1 MNFSALFIS
10 RPVATT
16 LLTIGIAFAGALAF
30 MRLSVAPLP
39 QVDFPTLMIQATMS
53 GASPDVMAAT
63 VAAPLERHL
72 GFISDVTE
80 MTSRSS
86 IGSTQITLQF
96 ALKRDIDGAAR
107 DVEAAINAARAD
119 LPSNLR
125 SNPTYRKYNPSDSP
139 ILLMVLTSTTRTA
152 GQLYDSAAT
161 VLEQKLSQIEG
172 VGNVD
177 VGGSSLPA
185 VRVELNPDALSHY
198 GIGLEDVRAALA
210 AANANSPKGA
220 IEEGDRHFQINT
232 NDQAIHAADYRGLV
246 VAYRNNRATLLS
258 DIAKVNDSVQSLR
271 NAGSINGKS
280 AVTLVIYKQ
289 PGANVIQTVDR
300 ILAILPVLKASMPG
314 GTEMIL
320 TGDRTSTIRASL
332 ADTEQTLVIAVVLV
346 ILVVFIFLR
355 DERAMFIPGVMVPIS
370 IVGTFAAM
378 YLLGYSLNN
387 FSLMALTI
395 ATGFVVDDAVVVLEN
410 ISRHMELGRT
420 RMEAALEGTKEVAFT
435 VFSISLSLIG
445 VFLPILLMG
454 GIIGR
459 LFREFTIT
467 LSVAVMI
474 SLVLSLSATPM
485 MCSRLLRRE
494 KVVRKDP
501 LSRMTESFFER
512 MLRFYEST
520 LHWSL
525 RHSLLILLV
534 LIGAT
539 ALNFYLFN
547 VVPKGFFPQQDSG
560 TLLGGVQ
567 ADPSVSFQ
575 LMRKKLEQ
583 IQTIVQND
591 PAVDTVVANTGGKQT
606 NSGNVWVT
614 LKPTDQRDS
623 VDVVTTR
630 LRQKLAQVSGARL
643 YLQPMQDI
651 HIGGRQSLSQYQFTL
666 QADDT
671 SQVLEWTPKLVEAL
685 RQCPELTDLNSDQQ
699 QNGLQADLQ
708 IDRSTMSRLGL
719 LPSAVDNTLYDA
731 FGERQVSTIY
741 NAMNQYSV
749 VMEVAPEYWQ
759 NPQTLKE
766 LYVSTAGQV
775 ASGTQSTNAVA
786 RTVTTQSEIAAT
798 TGSAGSSSANATISG
813 AVSAAAG
820 TSNVPGIAGSNS
832 AVNQATN
839 SIAATGR
846 SSASSGDA
854 VSTQAET
861 MVPLA
866 AFTHYVFDHAPLS
879 VNHQGLFVASTIS
892 FNLEPQ
898 YSLSDAVTAIRRTID
913 QIQMPGSIHGTFAG
927 TANAFQSSLKD
938 EPILILAALAAV
950 YVILGILYESYIH
963 PLTILS
969 TLPSATLGA
978 LVALILFNMEF
989 SIIAMLG
996 MILLIGIVKK
1006 NAIMMVDFALQAERE
1021 EKLSSYEA
1029 ICRASLVRFR
1039 PIMMTTFA
1047 AILGALPLVISSGD
1061 GSELRR
1067 PLGVSIIGGLVIS
1080 QILTL
1085 YTTPVVYLYLD
1096 RLNNWVQRRSGS
1108 AGRFRS
1114 GSTFAQQNLMR
1125 AQPVEAGIEHSK
1137 R

>member
-1 MNFSALFIS
+1 
-10 RPVATT
+10 
-16 LLTIGIAFAGALAF
+16 
-30 MRLSVAPLP
+30 
-39 QVDFPTLMIQATMS
+39 
-53 GASPDVMAAT
+53 
-63 VAAPLERHL
+63 
-72 GFISDVTE
+72 

-86 IGSTQITLQF
+86 LGSTQITLQF
-96 ALKRDIDGAAR
+96 GLNRDIDGAAR

-139 ILLMVLTSTTRTA
+139 ILLMVLTSSTRTA

-161 VLEQKLSQIEG
+161 VLQQKLSQIEG

-185 VRVELNPDALSHY
+185 VRIELSPDALAHY

-210 AANANSPKGA
+210 SANANSPKGA
-220 IEEGDRHFQINT
+220 IEEGNRHFQIYT
-232 NDQAIHAADYRGLV
+232 NDQATHAADYRGLV
-246 VAYRNNRATLLS
+246 VAYRNNRPTLLS
-258 DIAKVNDSVQSLR
+258 DIAEVNDSVQSLR

-289 PGANVIQTVDR
+289 PGANVIKTVDR
-300 ILAILPVLKASMPG
+300 IKAILPFLKASMPG
-314 GTEMIL
+314 GTEMII
-320 TGDRTSTIRASL
+320 TGDRTATIRASL

-346 ILVVFIFLR
+346 ILVVLVFLR
-355 DERAMFIPGVMVPIS
+355 DERAMLIPGVMVPIS
-370 IVGTFAAM
+370 IIGTFAAM

-410 ISRHMELGRT
+410 IARHMELGRS
-420 RMEAALEGTKEVAFT
+420 RLQAALEGTKEVAFT

-459 LFREFTIT
+459 LFREFTMT

-474 SLVLSLSATPM
+474 SLVLSLTATPM
-485 MCSRLLRRE
+485 MCSILLRRE
-494 KVVRKDP
+494 KTLRTNWF
-501 LSRMTESFFER
+501 SRIAER
-512 MLRFYEST
+512 CFQQILGLYDST
-520 LHWSL
+520 LRWAL
-525 RHSLLILLV
+525 RHSFLILLV
-534 LIGAT
+534 LIGST

-567 ADPSVSFQ
+567 ADPAISFQ

-614 LKPTDQRDS
+614 LKPLQKRDS
-623 VDVVTTR
+623 VAVVIAR
-630 LRQKLAQVSGARL
+630 LREKLAQVSGARL

-671 SQVLEWTPKLVEAL
+671 SQVLTWTPKLVEAL
-685 RQCPELTDLNSDQQ
+685 RRCPELTDLSSDQQ
-699 QNGLQADLQ
+699 QNGLQADLK
-708 IDRSTMSRLGL
+708 IDRLTMSRLGL

-741 NAMNQYSV
+741 NAMNQYAV

-759 NPQTLKE
+759 NPETLKK
-766 LYVSTAGQV
+766 LYVSTSGQV
-775 ASGTQSTNAVA
+775 ASGTQASNAVSG
-786 RTVTTQSEIAAT
+786 TVSNRSTASGNS
-798 TGSAGSSSANATISG
+798 GSTAGTASSSASD
-813 AVSAAAG
+813 SAR
-820 TSNVPGIAGSNS
+820 
-832 AVNQATN
+832 NQATN
-839 SIAATGR
+839 AIAATGR
-846 SSASSGDA
+846 SSASSGAA
-854 VSTQAET
+854 VTAKAET

-866 AFTHYVFDHAPLS
+866 SFTHYEFDHAPLS

-913 QIQMPGSIHGTFAG
+913 QIHVPAAIHGTFAG

-950 YVILGILYESYIH
+950 YVILGILYESYVH

-978 LVALILFNMEF
+978 LIALILFNMEF

-1021 EKLSSYEA
+1021 EFLTSYDA
-1029 ICRASLVRFR
+1029 ICKASLIRFR

-1047 AILGALPLVISSGD
+1047 AILGALPLVIASGD

-1085 YTTPVVYLYLD
+1085 YTTPVIYLCLD
-1096 RLNNWVQRRSGS
+1096 RLRLWLQPKDGS
-1108 AGRFRS
+1108 KQKGAFRS
-1114 GSTFAQQNLMR
+1114 IKMLGLRRIAHAHKVRTR
-1125 AQPVEAGIEHSK
+1125 
-1137 R
+1137 

>member
-1 MNFSALFIS
+1 MNFSEIFIA

-30 MRLSVAPLP
+30 LRLSVAPLP
-39 QVDFPTLMIQATMS
+39 QVDFPTLMIQASMS

-86 IGSTQITLQF
+86 LGSTQITLQF
-96 ALKRDIDGAAR
+96 SLNRDIDGAAR

-139 ILLMVLTSTTRTA
+139 ILLMVLTSSTRTA

-185 VRVELNPDALSHY
+185 VRIELNPDALAHY

-220 IEEGDRHFQINT
+220 IEEGNRHFQIYT
-232 NDQAIHAADYRGLV
+232 NDQATHAADYRGLV
-246 VAYRNNRATLLS
+246 VAYRNNRATRLS
-258 DIAKVNDSVQSLR
+258 DIAEVNDSVQSLR

-300 ILAILPVLKASMPG
+300 IKAILPVLKASMPG
-314 GTEMIL
+314 GTEMII
-320 TGDRTSTIRASL
+320 TGDRTSTIRVSL
-332 ADTEQTLVIAVVLV
+332 AETEQTLVIAVGLV
-346 ILVVFIFLR
+346 ILVVFVFLR
-355 DERAMFIPGVMVPIS
+355 DERAMLIPGVMVPIS
-370 IVGTFAAM
+370 IIGTFAAM

-410 ISRHMELGRT
+410 IERHIELGQSRLQ
-420 RMEAALEGTKEVAFT
+420 AALDGTKEVAFT

-459 LFREFTIT
+459 LFREFTMT
-467 LSVAVMI
+467 LSVAVII
-474 SLVLSLSATPM
+474 SLVLSLTATPM
-485 MCSRLLRRE
+485 MCSKLLRRE
-494 KVVRKDP
+494 KRDRKNWFF
-501 LSRMTESFFER
+501 RITESCFQK
-512 MLRFYEST
+512 MLRFYGAT
-520 LHWSL
+520 LRWSL

-534 LIGAT
+534 LLGST

-567 ADPSVSFQ
+567 ADPAISFQ

-583 IQTIVQND
+583 IQTIVQDD
-591 PAVDTVVANTGGKQT
+591 PAVDTVVANTGGRQT

-614 LKPTDQRDS
+614 LKPQEQRDS
-623 VDVVTTR
+623 VAVVTAR
-630 LRQKLAQVSGARL
+630 LRQKLAKVSGARL

-671 SQVLEWTPKLVEAL
+671 SQVVTWTPKLVEAL
-685 RQCPELTDLNSDQQ
+685 RKCPELTDLNSDQQ
-699 QNGLQADLQ
+699 QNGLQADVK
-708 IDRSTMSRLGL
+708 IDRLTMSRFGL
-719 LPSAVDNTLYDA
+719 LPSAIDNTLYDA

-741 NAMNQYSV
+741 NAMNQYAV

-759 NPQTLKE
+759 NPETLKK
-766 LYVSTAGQV
+766 LYVSTSGQV
-775 ASGTQSTNAVA
+775 ASGTEASNAVSGTVTRSLTASTNSGNTSGTPSPSAGNSA
-786 RTVTTQSEIAAT
+786 ENLATNAIAAK
-798 TGSAGSSSANATISG
+798 
-813 AVSAAAG
+813 
-820 TSNVPGIAGSNS
+820 
-832 AVNQATN
+832 
-839 SIAATGR
+839 GR
-846 SSASSGDA
+846 SSASSGAA
-854 VSTQAET
+854 VTTQVES

-866 AFTHYVFDHAPLS
+866 AFTHYEFDHAPLS

-898 YSLSDAVTAIRRTID
+898 YSLSDAVAAIRRTID
-913 QIQMPGSIHGTFAG
+913 QIQMPGTIHGTFAG

-950 YVILGILYESYIH
+950 YVILGILYENYIH

-978 LVALILFNMEF
+978 LIALILFNMEF

-1021 EKLSSYEA
+1021 EFLTSYDA
-1029 ICRASLVRFR
+1029 ICRACLVRFR

-1047 AILGALPLVISSGD
+1047 AVLGALPLVIASGD

-1085 YTTPVVYLYLD
+1085 YTTPVIYLYLD
-1096 RLNNWVQRRSGS
+1096 RLRLWLQPKGGS
-1108 AGRFRS
+1108 KKRGAFRS
-1114 GSTFAQQNLMR
+1114 IALFGRRGAPHVPAEL
-1125 AQPVEAGIEHSK
+1125 GH
-1137 R
+1137 

>member
-1 MNFSALFIS
+1 MHFSEIFIR

-16 LLTIGIAFAGALAF
+16 LLTIGVAFAGLLAL
-30 MRLSVAPLP
+30 MHLSVAPLP
-39 QVDFPTLMIQATMS
+39 QVDFPTLMVQASMS

-86 IGSTQITLQF
+86 LGQTQITLQF
-96 ALKRDIDGAAR
+96 ALDRDIDGAAR

-119 LPSNLR
+119 LPTNLR
-125 SNPTYRKYNPSDSP
+125 SNPTYRKYNPSDAP
-139 ILLMVLTSTTRTA
+139 ILLMVLTSSNRTG

-210 AANANSPKGA
+210 AANANSPKGV
-220 IEEGDRHFQINT
+220 IEVGERQFQVYT
-232 NDQAIHAADYRGLV
+232 NDQATHAADYRDLV
-246 VAYRNNRATLLS
+246 VAYRNHHATLLS
-258 DIAKVNDSVQSLR
+258 DIAEVDDSVQSLR
-271 NAGSINGKS
+271 YAGSINGKF

-300 ILAILPVLKASMPG
+300 IKAILPFLKASLPG
-314 GTEMIL
+314 GTDMII
-320 TGDRTSTIRASL
+320 TGDRTATIRTSL
-332 ADTEQTLVIAVVLV
+332 ADTQQTLVIAVILVIVVVLV
-346 ILVVFIFLR
+346 FLR
-355 DERAMFIPGVMVPIS
+355 DVRAMFIPGVMVPIS
-370 IVGTFAAM
+370 IIGTFAAM

-387 FSLMALTI
+387 LSLMALTI

-410 ISRHMELGRT
+410 ISRHMELGRS
-420 RMEAALEGTKEVAFT
+420 RLEAALEGTKEVAFT

-474 SLVLSLSATPM
+474 SLVLSLTATPM
-485 MCSRLLRRE
+485 MCSKLLRKERPAE
-494 KVVRKDP
+494 TGRF
-501 LSRMTESFFER
+501 SRLMESFFKA
-512 MLRFYEST
+512 MLRFYEHT
-520 LHWSL
+520 LRWSL
-525 RHSLLILLV
+525 KHSLLIMVILL
-534 LIGAT
+534 GTT

-547 VVPKGFFPQQDSG
+547 IVPKTFIPEQDSG
-560 TLLGGVQ
+560 ALIGGVQ
-567 ADPSVSFQ
+567 ADSAISFQ
-575 LMRKKLEQ
+575 LMRKKLEE
-583 IQTIVQND
+583 IQNIVQAD
-591 PAVDTVVANTGGKQT
+591 PAVESVVANTGGKQT

-614 LKPTDQRDS
+614 LKPLQERDPI
-623 VDVVTTR
+623 VVVATR
-630 LRQKLAQVSGARL
+630 LRAKLVRVSGARL
-643 YLQPMQDI
+643 YLVPMQDI
-651 HIGGRQSLSQYQFTL
+651 HIGGRQSLSEYQFTL

-671 SQVLEWTPKLVEAL
+671 KQVLTWAPKLLGAL
-685 RQCPELTDLNSDQQ
+685 RERPELTDLNSDQQ
-699 QNGLQADLQ
+699 QNGLQADLK
-708 IDRSTMSRLGL
+708 IDRITMSRLGL

-749 VMEVAPEYWQ
+749 VMEVAPQYWQ
-759 NPQTLKE
+759 SPDTLKK
-766 LYVSTAGQV
+766 LYVSTEGQT
-775 ASGTQSTNAVA
+775 ASGTESTNAVVGTFA
-786 RTVTTQSEIAAT
+786 GGSTSS
-798 TGSAGSSSANATISG
+798 TGSGSGTTSPINGTSTTTTIGPTSTTSSTAASTSSS
-813 AVSAAAG
+813 
-820 TSNVPGIAGSNS
+820 
-832 AVNQATN
+832 VNQATN
-839 SIAATGR
+839 SLAVAGKAN
-846 SSASSGDA
+846 ASSGAA
-854 VSTQAET
+854 VTTEAET
-861 MVPLA
+861 MVPLS
-866 AFTHYVFDHAPLS
+866 AFSHYVYDHAPLS

-892 FNLEPQ
+892 FNLAPG
-898 YSLSDAVTAIRRTID
+898 YSLSEAVNAIHRTID
-913 QIQMPGSIHGTFAG
+913 EIHMPASIHGTFAG
-927 TANAFQSSLKD
+927 TANAFQSSMKD

-963 PLTILS
+963 PITILS

-978 LVALILFNMEF
+978 LMALQLFNIEF

-1021 EKLSSYEA
+1021 EFLNSHDA
-1029 ICRASLVRFR
+1029 ICKACLVRFR

-1047 AILGALPLVISSGD
+1047 AILGALPLVIASGY

-1085 YTTPVVYLYLD
+1085 YTTPVIYLYLD
-1096 RLNNWVQRRSGS
+1096 RLRLWC
-1108 AGRFRS
+1108 AGW
-1114 GSTFAQQNLMR
+1114 TFPFKMFKLGWRQGR
-1125 AQPVEAGIEHSK
+1125 A
-1137 R
+1137 

>member
-1 MNFSALFIS
+1 MHFSEIFIR

-16 LLTIGIAFAGALAF
+16 LLTVGVAFAGVLALF
-30 MRLSVAPLP
+30 HLSVAPLP
-39 QVDFPTLMIQATMS
+39 QVDFPTLMIQASMS

-72 GFISDVTE
+72 GFIADVTE

-86 IGSTQITLQF
+86 LGQTQITLQF
-96 ALKRDIDGAAR
+96 ALDRDIDGAAR

-119 LPSNLR
+119 LPANLR
-125 SNPTYRKYNPSDSP
+125 SNPTYRKYNPSDAP
-139 ILLMVLTSTTRTA
+139 ILLLVLTSGTRTS
-152 GQLYDSAAT
+152 GQLYDTAAT
-161 VLEQKLSQIEG
+161 VLQQKLSQIEG

-185 VRVELNPDALSHY
+185 VRVELNPDALSQY

-220 IEEGDRHFQINT
+220 VEVGDRQFQVYT
-232 NDQAIHAADYRGLV
+232 NDQATHAKDYRDLV
-246 VAYRNNRATLLS
+246 VAYRHNRATLLS
-258 DIAKVNDSVQSLR
+258 DIAEVNDSVQSLR
-271 NAGSINGKS
+271 YAGSINGKP

-300 ILAILPVLKASMPG
+300 IKAILPFLKASLPG
-314 GTEMIL
+314 GTDMIVS
-320 TGDRTSTIRASL
+320 GDRTATIRTSL

-346 ILVVFIFLR
+346 ILVVLVFLR
-355 DERAMFIPGVMVPIS
+355 DSRAMLIPGVMVPIS
-370 IVGTFAAM
+370 IIGTFSAM

-387 FSLMALTI
+387 LSLMELTV

-410 ISRHMELGRT
+410 VARHMEMGRT
-420 RMEAALEGTKEVAFT
+420 RLQAALEGTKEVAFT

-467 LSVAVMI
+467 LSVAVVI
-474 SLVLSLSATPM
+474 SLVLSLTATPM
-485 MCSRLLRRE
+485 MCSKLLRRTRRPDGSAKLE
-494 KVVRKDP
+494 GRFARTNWF
-501 LSRMTESFFER
+501 SRATEGCFNR
-512 MLRFYEST
+512 MLRGYELT
-520 LHWSL
+520 LRWSL
-525 RHSLLILLV
+525 KHSLFILLIL
-534 LIGAT
+534 IGST

-547 VVPKGFFPQQDSG
+547 VVPKSFFPDQDSG
-560 TLLGGVQ
+560 ALIGGIQ
-567 ADPSVSFQ
+567 GDSAISFQ
-575 LMRKKLEQ
+575 LMRQKMQE
-583 IQTIVQND
+583 IQTIVQDD
-591 PAVDTVVANTGGKQT
+591 PAVESVVANTGGRQT

-614 LKPTDQRDS
+614 LKPLQERDPITM
-623 VDVVTTR
+623 VAAR
-630 LRQKLAQVSGARL
+630 LRAKLVQVSGARL
-643 YLQPMQDI
+643 FLQPMQDI
-651 HIGGRQSLSQYQFTL
+651 RVGGRQSLSAYQYSL
-666 QADDT
+666 QADET
-671 SQVLEWTPKLVEAL
+671 SEVLTWTPKLLAAL
-685 RQCPELTDLNSDQQ
+685 RERPELTDLNSDQQ

-708 IDRSTMSRLGL
+708 LDRLTMGRFGL

-749 VMEVAPEYWQ
+749 VMEVAPQYWQ
-759 NPQTLKE
+759 DPNTLKK
-766 LYVSTAGQV
+766 LYVSTEGQN
-775 ASGTQSTNAVA
+775 ATGTQSTNAVVG
-786 RTVTTQSEIAAT
+786 TFTSN
-798 TGSAGSSSANATISG
+798 SSSATGSTNS
-813 AVSAAAG
+813 S
-820 TSNVPGIAGSNS
+820 TSRSTS
-832 AVNQATN
+832 SSVNQATN
-839 SIAATGR
+839 SLAVGGKGN
-846 SSASSGDA
+846 ASSGAA
-854 VSTQAET
+854 VTTQRES

-866 AFTHYVFDHAPLS
+866 AFSHYEFDHTPLS

-892 FNLEPQ
+892 FNLSPG
-898 YSLSDAVTAIRRTID
+898 YSLSDGVAAIQATAA
-913 QIQMPGSIHGTFAG
+913 QIHVPITIHGSFAG

-950 YVILGILYESYIH
+950 YIILGILYESYIH

-978 LVALILFNMEF
+978 LIALILFNMEF

-1006 NAIMMVDFALQAERE
+1006 NAILMVDFALQVERE
-1021 EKLSSYEA
+1021 DFLSSYDA
-1029 ICRASLVRFR
+1029 ICKASLVRFR

-1047 AILGALPLVISSGD
+1047 AILGALPLVIANGY

-1085 YTTPVVYLYLD
+1085 YTTPVIYLYLD
-1096 RLNNWVQRRSGS
+1096 RLRLWFENWKQSANRRRL
-1108 AGRFRS
+1108 A
-1114 GSTFAQQNLMR
+1114 
-1125 AQPVEAGIEHSK
+1125 
-1137 R
+1137 